1 VRAIK
6 NVDSFDATLFSNR
19 SLCFIK
25 MGKGLSALLD
35 AEACRL
41 LQPNWPEGCFRQ
53 GSAHMLL
60 QVMICT
66 LRVCNSPCLLPL
78 CRSISLI

>member
-1 VRAIK
+1 M
-6 NVDSFDATLFSNR
+6 NGDSVDVTLFSNR

-41 LQPNWPEGCFRQ
+41 LQPYWPEGCFRQ

-66 LRVCNSPCLLPL
+66 LGVTKTHV
-78 CRSISLI
+78 LIASVDLFL